1 MPVPR
6 CKYRYY
12 VTLLTCKQLH

>member
-1 MPVPR
+1 MPR

-12 VTLLTCKQLH
+12 VTLLPCNQFH